1 MGILKNEKGFSLVSV
16 LVAIGLTGVLG
27 LILMSLSEQ
36 QVKLQKKALVEADL
50 ADALNQIRVIM
61 TKKTSCNAT
70 FVGKKKGQPVFRLLK
85 DNDPDAPPYAEVS
98 DTIPFRGTKILLT
111 SLRVLTDEEVQGLG
125 RTVEEGV
132 VILDAEF
139 RRPGNTLGGQA
150 FRKQIDLP
158 VVYGQE
164 ELIYH
169 PISESGVVSLCK
181 SQHGPKAFIKSL
193 STGERANP
201 EESGVYPRALGF
213 EGMCVIPDPLGQT
226 YADSIVN
233 HCLTVN

>member
-1 MGILKNEKGFSLVSV
+1 MGISRNEKGISLVSV

-36 QVKLQKKALVEADL
+36 QMKQQKKALVEADL
-50 ADALNQIRVIM
+50 SDAINQIRVIM
-61 TKKTSCNAT
+61 TKKVSCNAT
-70 FVGKKKGQPVFRLLK
+70 FIGKKKGQPVFRLLK
-85 DNDPDAPPYAEVS
+85 DTDPDTAPYAEVS
-98 DTIPFRGTKILLT
+98 DTFPFRGTKILLT
-111 SLRVLTDEEVQGLG
+111 NLRVLTDEEVANLG

-139 RRPGNTLGGQA
+139 RRPGNVLGGQTI
-150 FRKQIDLP
+150 RKQIDLP
-158 VVYGQE
+158 VVYGRE

-181 SQHGPKAFIKSL
+181 SQHGNKSFIKSL
-193 STGERANP
+193 TSGERANP

-213 EGMCVIPDPLGQT
+213 EGMCVIPDTIGTTFP
-226 YADSIVN
+226 DSIIN